1 VLVGTASGEIL
12 YLEVNRK
19 SIKKLWSISEARGK
33 INTISE
39 LKNGFFVARDKSI
52 EFWSKNK

>member
-1 VLVGTASGEIL
+1 VGTASGEIL